1 MSADVTVEQHG
12 AHVAVVCLHRPPN
25 NYFDT
30 ALIEDVAAAYE
41 ELDRS
46 GWCRAV
52 VLASEGRHFC
62 AGLDFAGNAGQDIA
76 ALYAAALRLFAA
88 PLPVVAA
95 VQGAAIGGGCG
106 LALSADFRVAT
117 AQSRFS
123 ANFARL
129 GFHHGFALTVTL
141 PAVVGRQAA
150 ADLLLTGRRV
160 GGEEA
165 LALGLCDR
173 LADDDDL
180 LAQAIAYAA
189 ELAASGP
196 LAVRAIRATLR
207 ARPGGG
213 GPAGHGARVRRAD
226 PAARHGRLRRRRAR
240 RGGATRPVL
249 PRGVGVRGPAAHE
262 LNTSFTWDDTRARSA
277 PSRRSRPAST
287 TNSASS
293 CWRTRSTA
301 TRWRR

>member
-1 MSADVTVEQHG
+1 VSGPEVTVEHHAG
-12 AHVAVVCLHRPPN
+12 HVGLVCLHRPPN

-30 ALIEDVAAAYE
+30 ALIEAVAEAYE
-41 ELDRS
+41 ELAGS
-46 GWCRAV
+46 EWCRAI

-62 AGLDFAGNAGQDIA
+62 AGLDFAGNADQDIA
-76 ALYAAALRLFAA
+76 ALYRGALRLFAA

-106 LALSADFRVAT
+106 LALSADFRVASP
-117 AQSRFS
+117 QSRFS

-160 GGEEA
+160 GGTDA

-173 LADDDDL
+173 LAGDDEV
-180 LAQAIAYAA
+180 LAQALGYAG

-196 LAVRAIRATLR
+196 LAVRSIRATLR
-207 ARPGGG
+207 RGLVEE
-213 GPAGHGARVRRAD
+213 VRLAMEHES
-226 PAARHGRLRRRRAR
+226 AEQARLRTTADFAEGIRAAAERRDPDF
-240 RGGATRPVL
+240 RGA
-249 PRGVGVRGPAAHE
+249 
-262 LNTSFTWDDTRARSA
+262 
-277 PSRRSRPAST
+277 
-287 TNSASS
+287 
-293 CWRTRSTA
+293 
-301 TRWRR
+301 

>member
-1 MSADVTVEQHG
+1 VSGTDVTVAQNG

-25 NYFDT
+25 NFFDT
-30 ALIEDVAAAYE
+30 GLIEDVAAAYE
-41 ELDRS
+41 ELDGS
-46 GWCRAV
+46 GWCRAI

-62 AGLDFAGNAGQDIA
+62 AGLDFAGNAGADIA
-76 ALYAAALRLFAA
+76 ALYRAALRLFAA

-117 AQSRFS
+117 EQTRFS

-160 GGEEA
+160 GGEQA

-173 LADDDDL
+173 LAGADDL
-180 LAQAIAYAA
+180 LAQAIAYAG
-189 ELAASGP
+189 ELAAAGP
-196 LAVRAIRATLR
+196 LAVRSIRATLR
-207 ARPGGG
+207 RGLVEEARL
-213 GPAGHGARVRRAD
+213 AMEHEYAEQA
-226 PAARHGRLRRRRAR
+226 RLRGTADF
-240 RGGATRPVL
+240 AE
-249 PRGVGVRGPAAHE
+249 GVRAAAE
-262 LNTSFTWDDTRARSA
+262 LRDPIFRGQ
-277 PSRRSRPAST
+277 
-287 TNSASS
+287 
-293 CWRTRSTA
+293 
-301 TRWRR
+301 

>member
-1 MSADVTVEQHG
+1 VSETDVTVEQHG
-12 AHVAVVCLHRPPN
+12 AHVGVVTLHRPPN

-30 ALIEDVAAAYE
+30 GLIEDIAVAYE
-41 ELDRS
+41 ELDGS
-46 GWCRAV
+46 DWCRAI

-76 ALYAAALRLFAA
+76 ALYRAALRLFAA

-117 AQSRFS
+117 PQSRFS

-160 GGEEA
+160 DADQA

-173 LADDDDL
+173 LVREDDL
-180 LAQAIAYAA
+180 QTQAFAYAG
-189 ELAASGP
+189 ELAAAGP
-196 LAVRAIRATLR
+196 LAVRSIRATLR
-207 ARPGGG
+207 HGLVEEARL
-213 GPAGHGARVRRAD
+213 AMEHECAEQT
-226 PAARHGRLRRRRAR
+226 RLRETADF
-240 RGGATRPVL
+240 AE
-249 PRGVGVRGPAAHE
+249 GVRAAAE
-262 LNTSFTWDDTRARSA
+262 
-277 PSRRSRPAST
+277 RRDPTFSGE
-287 TNSASS
+287 
-293 CWRTRSTA
+293 
-301 TRWRR
+301 

>member
-1 MSADVTVEQHG
+1 VSRTDVTVERHG
-12 AHVAVVCLHRPPN
+12 GHVAIVRLHRPPN

-30 ALIEDVAAAYE
+30 ALIEAVAAAYE
-41 ELDRS
+41 ELDGS
-46 GWCRAV
+46 GWCRAI

-62 AGLDFAGNAGQDIA
+62 AGLDYAGNAGQDIA
-76 ALYAAALRLFAA
+76 ALYGAALRLFAA

-117 AQSRFS
+117 PQSRFS

-160 GGEEA
+160 SGTDA

-173 LADDDDL
+173 LAGTDDL
-180 LAQAIAYAA
+180 LVQALGYAE

-196 LAVRAIRATLR
+196 LAVRSIRATLR
-207 ARPGGG
+207 RGLVEEARL
-213 GPAGHGARVRRAD
+213 AMEHEYAEQT
-226 PAARHGRLRRRRAR
+226 RLRDTADF
-240 RGGATRPVL
+240 AE
-249 PRGVGVRGPAAHE
+249 GVRAAAALRDPDFRGE
-262 LNTSFTWDDTRARSA
+262 
-277 PSRRSRPAST
+277 
-287 TNSASS
+287 
-293 CWRTRSTA
+293 
-301 TRWRR
+301 